1 VVWEET
7 KARRERE
14 RERERE
20 RVGELSVLPKGKRDG
35 GNEVTRCYRTWD
47 RRAGVGSTVRRM
59 ICTFIVV
66 EGKKHRIIDRNVV
79 HNNINNRAP

>member
-1 VVWEET
+1 M
-7 KARRERE
+7 
-14 RERERE
+14 
-20 RVGELSVLPKGKRDG
+20 G

-47 RRAGVGSTVRRM
+47 RRAGVGSTVRGM

-66 EGKKHRIIDRNVV
+66 VGKKHRIIDRNVV